1 MPVQLSRQNRFITI
15 LETTW
20 SEKPLASDTRKDT
33 FLPRVRMSSNP
44 SIIVLSGLRT
54 LLITS
59 NDGAMDNQYRIRQ
72 QHVEF
77 RTVAP
82 GGPPNSD
89 RSWRVL
95 DDDELQL
102 HFALHTP
109 VAEWL
114 EKNLFARAAA

>member
-1 MPVQLSRQNRFITI
+1 M
-15 LETTW
+15 
-20 SEKPLASDTRKDT
+20 ASSPN
-33 FLPRVRMSSNP
+33 L
-44 SIIVLSGLRT
+44 IILSGLRS

-59 NDGAMDNQYRIRQ
+59 NDGSPDNQYRIRQ

-82 GGPPNSD
+82 RSRASSD
-89 RSWRVL
+89 RNWRVL

-109 VAEWL
+109 VADWL
-114 EKNLFARAAA
+114 EKNVYARMAA

>member
-1 MPVQLSRQNRFITI
+1 
-15 LETTW
+15 
-20 SEKPLASDTRKDT
+20 
-33 FLPRVRMSSNP
+33 MSSNP
-44 SIIVLSGLRT
+44 SVIILSGLRS

-59 NDGAMDNQYRIRQ
+59 NDGAMDNQYRIRL

-82 GGPPNSD
+82 EGPPISD
-89 RSWRVL
+89 RNWRVL

-114 EKNLFARAAA
+114 EKNVYARMAA